1 MYAIGRGGRIGD
13 DSLNGKCCIFPKKK
27 LTFVGDVLENEQCQD
42 GPRRHFQPPTF
53 FSRSTLV
60 YKYIF
65 LKILFFF
72 FFFYSHLGLPS
83 PLQHPKP
90 DRVSDVGRSI
100 RSSGL
105 LLYVCPR
112 NRRNSFQFL
121 LHPWGCFFFFSPR
134 EEKSLSQHTHT
145 HSQRHTRARNQSG
158 YCIQTALH
166 VVAL

>member
-1 MYAIGRGGRIGD
+1 MSSAKTDQEDIF
-13 DSLNGKCCIFPKKK
+13 SLRLSSLDRLWCINVFSSK
-27 LTFVGDVLENEQCQD
+27 F
-42 GPRRHFQPPTF
+42 F
-53 FSRSTLV
+53 FS
-60 YKYIF
+60 
-65 LKILFFF
+65 F

-121 LHPWGCFFFFSPR
+121 LHPWGCFFSFHQER
-134 EEKSLSQHTHT
+134 RNHSLNTHTHT
-145 HSQRHTRARNQSG
+145 HRDTQGREISRAIVSKQHCTSSPYKNKKRKKRRKKNESNES
-158 YCIQTALH
+158 
-166 VVAL
+166 